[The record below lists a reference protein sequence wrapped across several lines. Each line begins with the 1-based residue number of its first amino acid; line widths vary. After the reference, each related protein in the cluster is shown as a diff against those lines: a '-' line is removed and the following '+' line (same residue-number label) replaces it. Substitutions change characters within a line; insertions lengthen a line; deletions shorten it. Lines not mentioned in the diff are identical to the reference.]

1 VQTAENERVPKD
13 YAGRIRALAL
23 SFPEAYEDSP
33 WGFPVFKVA
42 DNKMFAW
49 LDEGDPVEV
58 TMKLTREERE
68 IAELLPFT
76 RRASYV
82 GRYGWITATVT
93 DEESLEAVLE
103 WLRESY
109 WLRAPAALRHAVEEE
124 G

>member
-1 VQTAENERVPKD
+1 MERVPKD

-42 DNKMFAW
+42 ENKMFAW

-82 GRYGWITATVT
+82 GRYGWNSVDLAGPVPD
-93 DEESLEAVLE
+93 DEVLE
-103 WLRESY
+103 LVDLSY
-109 WLRAPAALRHAVEEE
+109 EAIVAGLPKSKRP